1 MSSAITS
8 FSSLPS
14 SSSNAPYPAG
24 SLSYS
29 YLWHQYAIAYACYSS
44 TVDRLVSSAESSL
57 EPRLSIALTA
67 AISDDSSFITE
78 DATLGLDE
86 TP

>member
-1 MSSAITS
+1 M
-8 FSSLPS
+8 
-14 SSSNAPYPAG
+14 
-24 SLSYS
+24 
-29 YLWHQYAIAYACYSS
+29 
-44 TVDRLVSSAESSL
+44 SSAESSL